1 MGQSFRGAIPPRW
14 THSVSLCLIM
24 LLSVCASPVYASKQS
39 KPSAFTLEVLRE
51 TAEQSSGFTDEFD
64 AAVWMVAMDQR
75 LKRYVADRP
84 SRIKILTFAHREAS
98 RHGLDPQLVLAVM
111 HVESLF
117 DQYAISRVGAQGIMQ
132 IMPFWKKELKEP
144 KANLFDLETN
154 IRFGCLI
161 LKTYLKIEKGNMSR
175 ALGRY
180 NGSLGKRKYPD
191 KVFSRL
197 QKYWSL

>member
-1 MGQSFRGAIPPRW
+1 MTKLYNTKVRYWASLAI
-14 THSVSLCLIM
+14 SLTTCL
-24 LLSVCASPVYASKQS
+24 LLIPTYASQQQAPNALTKS
-39 KPSAFTLEVLRE
+39 TLQA
-51 TAEQSSGFTDEFD
+51 TAEESAGFQDEFD
-64 AAVWMVAMDQR
+64 AAVWMVAMDGR
-75 LKRYVADRP
+75 LKRYVKDAETRLQ
-84 SRIKILTFAHREAS
+84 ILKLAHREAS
-98 RHGLDPQLVLAVM
+98 RHDLDPQIVLAVM

-117 DQYAISRVGAQGIMQ
+117 DRFAISRVGAQGIMQ

-144 KANLFDLETN
+144 DANLFDLETN

-161 LKTYLKIEKGNMSR
+161 LKTYLKIEKGDMFR

-197 QKYWSL
+197 EKYWSFQK